1 LEIKQRATD
10 GQRFVDV
17 GFWGGVVPTSIGS
30 LKPLQDK
37 GVHGF
42 KCFTLP
48 SGVDEFPPLDHDQ
61 LDRAMIEVAAFDG
74 LLIVHAENATT
85 IDEAPRAAGRSY
97 AAFVRSR
104 PPAAEDTAIAEVLAL
119 AARHGTRIHILH
131 LSNAGS
137 LERLAQAKSDG
148 LRVTVETCP
157 HYLTLDA
164 GHVPDGA
171 TAYKCCP
178 PIRDAANQDRL
189 WQGLADGTID
199 TVVSDHS
206 PSTTDLKQLDTGD
219 FGTAWGGVASLQLG
233 LPIVWTAAA
242 ARGHGLVDVAR
253 WMSSRPAEI
262 ADVSGKGCIAVGGS
276 ADLVVLA
283 PDATFEVD
291 PARLH
296 HKNPVT
302 PYAGR
307 MLRGV
312 VRQTW
317 LRGRRIASGVDVDEV
332 PTGRLLRRGGAQ

>member
-1 LEIKQRATD
+1 M
-10 GQRFVDV
+10 
-17 GFWGGVVPTSIGS
+17 S
-30 LKPLQDK
+30 
-37 GVHGF
+37 
-42 KCFTLP
+42 
-48 SGVDEFPPLDHDQ
+48 
-61 LDRAMIEVAAFDG
+61 EVAAFDG

-97 AAFVRSR
+97 ASFVRSR
-104 PPAAEDTAIAEVLAL
+104 PPAAEDAAIAEVLAL
-119 AARHGTRIHILH
+119 AARHGTRVHVLH

-148 LRVTVETCP
+148 LGVTVETCP

-189 WQGLADGTID
+189 WQGLAEGTID
-199 TVVSDHS
+199 AVVSDHS
-206 PSTTDLKQLDTGD
+206 PSTADLKQLDTGD

-242 ARGHGLVDVAR
+242 TRGHGLVDVAR

-262 ADVSGKGCIAVGGS
+262 ADVSGKGGIRVGGS
-276 ADLVVLA
+276 ADLVVIA
-283 PDATFEVD
+283 PDATFVVD

-307 MLRGV
+307 TLRGV